1 MPPVRDSLAVSGS
14 SGQIPAGATVG
25 GRFRIDGLLSQ
36 DAVSQTYR
44 ATDVGHRNA
53 AAVRVIPMRVLGASA
68 AQLETDVENASALVH
83 KNLVEVLTVGR
94 EADFFYIATELL
106 DGQTLREF
114 IDGKRRE
121 GRTVSFRG
129 ACNLVTHI
137 ANGLERAAGTLPH
150 GGLNPTTVW
159 VNKAGRVKV
168 ADLGLARTLP
178 ALARRGAPAGAP
190 EHAYLAPE
198 LLSGGP
204 PTLAS
209 DAYALGVIL
218 FEVLTGRLP
227 APPLRISGSDAP
239 SGIDGLIAKALARD
253 PGARFSSPMELRQAL
268 ADLQSLASSG
278 VSHVGPAPAAA
289 PAAPAPRAADHR
301 APATFAA
308 QATHQASAP
317 ATNGQ
322 AHSDAWAQAREQAE
336 AQAAQQEAAQAAQAA
351 QEQAVQAAQQQ
362 AAQQQAA
369 AQAQDGSAAADGR
382 RSTFG
387 RSFNLAEVAGGA
399 VDDAQERW
407 LIQKDRLDF
416 GPFSLAQI
424 RAQIQRG
431 EIIGEHMI
439 VDSDTG
445 ARQKVKDF
453 APLRDF
459 ARHSERQIE
468 QNRRAH
474 AEIRHEKSEK
484 AKRAF
489 TVMLV
494 SVLLLAIAGG
504 GGWYILTRKAADKT
518 TLAER
523 SEDAE
528 IDAFLKDV
536 KLSFQKASTVK
547 RGSHRGGGGSTAG
560 DGDFSNDQN
569 FSDASK
575 AGGGGDELLDDAV
588 IEETMMKHY
597 RGLVPC
603 LMQERHKNPG
613 VSEMSVDFVVRGTGK
628 VSAVKVNG
636 QKGGSFAN
644 CVLGRM
650 PTFPKYNGNKTIA
663 SWSMSMR

>member
-1 MPPVRDSLAVSGS
+1 MPPVRESLAVSGS

-36 DAVSQTYR
+36 DSVSQTYR
-44 ATDVGHRNA
+44 ATDVSHRNA

-83 KNLVEVLTVGR
+83 KNLIEVLTVGR
-94 EADFFYIATELL
+94 EADYFYIATELL

-137 ANGLERAAGTLPH
+137 ANGLERAASTLPH
-150 GGLNPTTVW
+150 GGLNPATVW

-178 ALARRGAPAGAP
+178 TLARRGIPAGGP

-198 LLSGGP
+198 LLAGGP
-204 PTLAS
+204 PTLGS

-227 APPLRISGSDAP
+227 SPPLRIAGSGTDAP
-239 SGIDGLIAKALARD
+239 AAIDGLIAKALARD
-253 PGARFSSPMELRQAL
+253 PGARFHSPMELRQAL
-268 ADLQSLASSG
+268 ANLQSGSTSS
-278 VSHVGPAPAAA
+278 VSAVAPLPAAA
-289 PAAPAPRAADHR
+289 PAPAPAARPAEQRQAAAFAAQPNRQSPPQQQQVQSPTQAKAPAAQQGQLHAQLPQAPAP
-301 APATFAA
+301 
-308 QATHQASAP
+308 
-317 ATNGQ
+317 
-322 AHSDAWAQAREQAE
+322 
-336 AQAAQQEAAQAAQAA
+336 
-351 QEQAVQAAQQQ
+351 QQQ
-362 AAQQQAA
+362 DAGAASSTSN
-369 AQAQDGSAAADGR
+369 GGV
-382 RSTFG
+382 RSS
-387 RSFNLAEVAGGA
+387 RPFNIAEVAGGA
-399 VDDAQERW
+399 IDDAQERW

-431 EIIGEHMI
+431 EIVGEHMI

-445 ARQKVKDF
+445 SRKKVKDF

-484 AKRAF
+484 AKSAF
-489 TVMLV
+489 TMFIV
-494 SVLLLAIAGG
+494 SIAVLGILGG
-504 GGWYILTRKAADKT
+504 GGWYVLTRKAADKT

-523 SEDAE
+523 SEEAE
-528 IDAFLKDV
+528 IDAFLKSV
-536 KLSFQKASTVK
+536 KLNFQKASTVK
-547 RGSHRGGGGSTAG
+547 RGSSGGSHRSGGSTAG
-560 DGDFSNDQN
+560 DGDFSNDAN
-569 FSDASK
+569 FGDASK
-575 AGGGGDELLDDAV
+575 HGSGGDETLDDQI

-636 QKGGSFAN
+636 QKGGSFAS

>member
-1 MPPVRDSLAVSGS
+1 MPPVRESLAVSGS
-14 SGQIPAGATVG
+14 AGQIPAGATIG
-25 GRFRIDGLLSQ
+25 GRFRVDGLLAQ

-44 ATDVGHRNA
+44 ATDISHRNA
-53 AAVRVIPMRVLGASA
+53 AAVRVIPMRLLGASA

-83 KNLVEVLTVGR
+83 KNLIEVLTVGR

-129 ACNLVTHI
+129 ACNLITHI
-137 ANGLERAAGTLPH
+137 ANGLERAASTMPH
-150 GGLNPTTVW
+150 GGVNPATVW

-178 ALARRGAPAGAP
+178 MLARRGIPAGGP

-198 LLSGGP
+198 LLAGGQ

-227 APPLRISGSDAP
+227 APPLRISGAGSDTP
-239 SGIDGLIAKALARD
+239 SGIDALIAKALARD
-253 PGARFSSPMELRQAL
+253 PGTRFHSPMELRQAL
-268 ADLQSLASSG
+268 ASLQSGASSG
-278 VSHVGPAPAAA
+278 VSAGPMPGAA
-289 PAAPAPRAADHR
+289 PAPAPRAAEHR
-301 APATFAA
+301 QAATFAA
-308 QATHQASAP
+308 QPQRESPPQAQQAP
-317 ATNGQ
+317 ASSRFQ
-322 AHSDAWAQAREQAE
+322 PAQLVAPAP
-336 AQAAQQEAAQAAQAA
+336 AP
-351 QEQAVQAAQQQ
+351 
-362 AAQQQAA
+362 
-369 AQAQDGSAAADGR
+369 AQAQQPQQEDPGAASPAPDGR

-387 RSFNLAEVAGGA
+387 RAFNLAEVAGGA
-399 VDDAQERW
+399 IDDAQERW

-431 EIIGEHMI
+431 EIVGEHMI

-445 ARQKVKDF
+445 ARKKVKDF

-474 AEIRHEKSEK
+474 AEVRHEKSEK
-484 AKRAF
+484 AKSAF
-489 TVMLV
+489 TMLV
-494 SVLLLAIAGG
+494 VSILVLGIAGA
-504 GGWYILTRKAADKT
+504 GGWYMLTRKAANKT
-518 TLAER
+518 MLVER

-547 RGSHRGGGGSTAG
+547 RGSGGGHRSGGSTAG
-560 DGDFSNDQN
+560 DGDFSNDAN
-569 FSDASK
+569 FGDASK
-575 AGGGGDELLDDAV
+575 HGSGGDETLDDQI

-603 LMQERHKNPG
+603 LMQERHRSPG

>member
-1 MPPVRDSLAVSGS
+1 MPPPVRESLAVSGS

-44 ATDVGHRNA
+44 ATDTSHRNA

-83 KNLVEVLTVGR
+83 KNLIEVLTVGR

-114 IDGKRRE
+114 IDNKRRE

-137 ANGLERAAGTLPH
+137 ANGLERAASTMPH
-150 GGLNPTTVW
+150 GGLDPATVW

-178 ALARRGAPAGAP
+178 MLARRGIPTGGP

-198 LLSGGP
+198 LLAGGQ

-227 APPLRISGSDAP
+227 SPPLRVAGAGTDAP
-239 SGIDGLIAKALARD
+239 AGIDGLIAKALARD
-253 PGARFSSPMELRQAL
+253 PGARFHSPMELRQAL
-268 ADLQSLASSG
+268 ANLQSGATSG
-278 VSHVGPAPAAA
+278 VSDVAPL
-289 PAAPAPRAADHR
+289 PAAPARPADHR
-301 APATFAA
+301 PAAAFAA
-308 QATHQASAP
+308 QPQRPSHAQPDPVTAPPPARAQHQGSLHAQPPQVQQPQPQPEASS
-317 ATNGQ
+317 NG
-322 AHSDAWAQAREQAE
+322 SN
-336 AQAAQQEAAQAAQAA
+336 
-351 QEQAVQAAQQQ
+351 
-362 AAQQQAA
+362 
-369 AQAQDGSAAADGR
+369 GGG

-387 RSFNLAEVAGGA
+387 RASFNMAEVAGGA

-431 EIIGEHMI
+431 EIVGDHMI

-445 ARQKVKDF
+445 ARKKVKDF
-453 APLRDF
+453 PALRDF
-459 ARHSERQIE
+459 ARTSERQIQ

-474 AEIRHEKSEK
+474 AEIRHEKAEK
-484 AKRAF
+484 AKSAF
-489 TVMLV
+489 TLMLV
-494 SVLLLAIAGG
+494 AILVLGIGG
-504 GGWYILTRKAADKT
+504 GITWYVMTRKAADKT
-518 TLAER
+518 ALAER
-523 SEDAE
+523 SEEAE
-528 IDAFLKDV
+528 IDSFLKDV
-536 KLSFQKASTVK
+536 KLSFQKVSTVK
-547 RGSHRGGGGSTAG
+547 RGSGHHGGGSTAA
-560 DGDFSNDQN
+560 DGEFSNDAN
-569 FSDASK
+569 FGDASK
-575 AGGGGDELLDDAV
+575 HGSGGDETLDDQV
-588 IEETMMKHY
+588 IEEVMSKHF
-597 RGLVPC
+597 RSLVPC
-603 LMQERHKNPG
+603 LMHSG
-613 VSEMSVDFVVRGTGK
+613 AGEMSVDFVIRGTGK
-628 VSAVKVNG
+628 VSAVKVNN
-636 QKGGSFAN
+636 QKTGSFPQ
-644 CVLGRM
+644 CVLQRM
-650 PTFPKYNGNKTIA
+650 PMFPKFNGSKTIA
-663 SWSMSMR
+663 SWSMSIRR

>member
-1 MPPVRDSLAVSGS
+1 MPPVRESLAVSGS

-44 ATDVGHRNA
+44 ATDINHRNA
-53 AAVRVIPMRVLGASA
+53 AAVRVIPMRVLGAAA

-94 EADFFYIATELL
+94 EADFFFLATELL
-106 DGQTLREF
+106 DGQSLREF
-114 IDGKRRE
+114 IDGKKRE

-137 ANGLERAAGTLPH
+137 ANGLERAASTMPH
-150 GGLNPTTVW
+150 GGLNPATVW

-178 ALARRGAPAGAP
+178 TLARRGVPPGAP

-198 LLSGGP
+198 LLAGGP

-209 DAYALGVIL
+209 DVYALGVIL

-227 APPLRISGSDAP
+227 APPLRIAGNGTDAP
-239 SGIDGLIAKALARD
+239 AGIDGLIAKALARD
-253 PGARFSSPMELRQAL
+253 PGARFHSAMELRQEL
-268 ADLQSLASSG
+268 ANLQAGVASGISA
-278 VSHVGPAPAAA
+278 VGPAPTA
-289 PAAPAPRAADHR
+289 PAAR
-301 APATFAA
+301 APAERHAATFAA
-308 QATHQASAP
+308 QPQRQSPPQAQ
-317 ATNGQ
+317 G
-322 AHSDAWAQAREQAE
+322 DVAWSQAQARAEAQQVQESHAQAQAHAQQAAAAAAAAQAQAE
-336 AQAAQQEAAQAAQAA
+336 AQAAQQQEAAAA
-351 QEQAVQAAQQQ
+351 
-362 AAQQQAA
+362 
-369 AQAQDGSAAADGR
+369 SDGR

-387 RSFNLAEVAGGA
+387 RSFNVAEVAGGA

-445 ARQKVKDF
+445 ARSKVKDF
-453 APLRDF
+453 TPLRDF

-474 AEIRHEKSEK
+474 AEIKHEKSEK

-489 TVMLV
+489 TLV
-494 SVLLLAIAGG
+494 IVSIALLAIAGG
-504 GGWYILTRKAADKT
+504 GGWYVLTRKAADKT

-547 RGSHRGGGGSTAG
+547 HGGAHRGGGSVAG
-560 DGDFSNDQN
+560 DGDFSNDAN
-569 FSDASK
+569 FGDASK
-575 AGGGGDELLDDAV
+575 HGAGGDEMLDDQI

-636 QKGGSFAN
+636 QKSGSFAN

-663 SWSMSMR
+663 SWSMSMK

>member
-1 MPPVRDSLAVSGS
+1 MPPVRESLAVSGS

-36 DAVSQTYR
+36 DTVSQTYR
-44 ATDVGHRNA
+44 ATDINHRNA
-53 AAVRVIPMRVLGASA
+53 AAVRVIPMRVLGAAA

-94 EADFFYIATELL
+94 EADFFFLATELL
-106 DGQTLREF
+106 DGQSLREF
-114 IDGKRRE
+114 IDGKKRE

-137 ANGLERAAGTLPH
+137 ANGLERAAATMPH
-150 GGLNPTTVW
+150 GGLNPATVW

-178 ALARRGAPAGAP
+178 TLARRGVPTGAP

-198 LLSGGP
+198 LLAGGP

-209 DAYALGVIL
+209 DVYALGVIL

-227 APPLRISGSDAP
+227 APPLRIAGNGTDAP
-239 SGIDGLIAKALARD
+239 AGIDGLIAKALARD
-253 PGARFSSPMELRQAL
+253 PGARFHSAMELRQEL
-268 ADLQSLASSG
+268 ANLQAGVASGISA
-278 VSHVGPAPAAA
+278 VGPAPTA
-289 PAAPAPRAADHR
+289 PAAR
-301 APATFAA
+301 APAERHAATFAA
-308 QATHQASAP
+308 QPQRQSPPQAQ
-317 ATNGQ
+317 G
-322 AHSDAWAQAREQAE
+322 DVAWSQAQARAEAQQVQETQAQAQAHAQQAAAAAAAQAQAE
-336 AQAAQQEAAQAAQAA
+336 AQAAQQQEAAAA
-351 QEQAVQAAQQQ
+351 
-362 AAQQQAA
+362 
-369 AQAQDGSAAADGR
+369 SDGR

-445 ARQKVKDF
+445 TRSKVKDF

-474 AEIRHEKSEK
+474 AEIKHEKSEK

-489 TVMLV
+489 TLV
-494 SVLLLAIAGG
+494 IVSIALLAIAGG
-504 GGWYILTRKAADKT
+504 GGWYVLTRKAADKT

-547 RGSHRGGGGSTAG
+547 HGGGHRGGGSVAG
-560 DGDFSNDQN
+560 DGDFSNDAN
-569 FSDASK
+569 FGDASK
-575 AGGGGDELLDDAV
+575 HGSGGDELLDDQI

-636 QKGGSFAN
+636 QKSGSFAN

>member
-1 MPPVRDSLAVSGS
+1 MPPVRESLAVSGS

-25 GRFRIDGLLSQ
+25 GRFRVDGLLAQ

-44 ATDVGHRNA
+44 ATDVSHRNP

-83 KNLVEVLTVGR
+83 KNLIEVLTVGR
-94 EADFFYIATELL
+94 EADFFFIATELL

-137 ANGLERAAGTLPH
+137 ANGLERAASTMPH
-150 GGLNPTTVW
+150 GGLNPATVW

-178 ALARRGAPAGAP
+178 MLARRGMPAGGP

-198 LLSGGP
+198 LLAGGQ
-204 PTLAS
+204 PTLAA

-227 APPLRISGSDAP
+227 SPPLRIAGGGSDAP
-239 SGIDGLIAKALARD
+239 VGIDGFIAKALARD
-253 PGARFSSPMELRQAL
+253 PGARFHSPMELRQAL
-268 ADLQSLASSG
+268 AGLQSGATSAASAS
-278 VSHVGPAPAAA
+278 PAPM
-289 PAAPAPRAADHR
+289 AAPAPVARPAEHR
-301 APATFAA
+301 QAATFAA
-308 QATHQASAP
+308 QPQRHSP
-317 ATNGQ
+317 PQ
-322 AHSDAWAQAREQAE
+322 AHE
-336 AQAAQQEAAQAAQAA
+336 AQAPAQAPASRFQPAQVMAEAEPAPAPQTADAA
-351 QEQAVQAAQQQ
+351 SPAP
-362 AAQQQAA
+362 
-369 AQAQDGSAAADGR
+369 DGR

-474 AEIRHEKSEK
+474 AEIKHEKSEK

-489 TVMLV
+489 TVMLA
-494 SVLLLAIAGG
+494 SILVLGIAGA
-504 GGWYILTRKAADKT
+504 GGWYVLTRKAADKT

-547 RGSHRGGGGSTAG
+547 RGSGGHKSGGGMAG
-560 DGDFSNDQN
+560 DGDFSNDVN
-569 FSDASK
+569 FGDASK
-575 AGGGGDELLDDAV
+575 HGSGGDELLDDQI

-597 RGLVPC
+597 RNLVPC
-603 LMQERHKNPG
+603 LMQERHRSPG
-613 VSEMSVDFVVRGTGK
+613 VSQMSLDFVVRGTGK
-628 VSAVKVNG
+628 VSAVRVNG

>member
-1 MPPVRDSLAVSGS
+1 
-14 SGQIPAGATVG
+14 
-25 GRFRIDGLLSQ
+25 
-36 DAVSQTYR
+36 
-44 ATDVGHRNA
+44 
-53 AAVRVIPMRVLGASA
+53 MRVLGASA

-83 KNLVEVLTVGR
+83 KNLLEVLTVGR
-94 EADFFYIATELL
+94 EADFYYVATELL

-129 ACNLVTHI
+129 ACNLITHI
-137 ANGLERAAGTLPH
+137 ANGLERAASTMPH
-150 GGLNPTTVW
+150 GGLNPATVW

-178 ALARRGAPAGAP
+178 ALARRGGPVGAP
-190 EHAYLAPE
+190 EQTYVAPE
-198 LLSGGP
+198 LLAGGP

-227 APPLRISGSDAP
+227 ATPLRVAGAGSDAP
-239 SGIDGLIAKALARD
+239 AGIDGLIAKALARD
-253 PGARFSSPMELRQAL
+253 PGARFHSPMELRQAL
-268 ADLQSLASSG
+268 ASLQAGATSGAS
-278 VSHVGPAPAAA
+278 AADPA
-289 PAAPAPRAADHR
+289 PAAPAPRAPAEQR
-301 APATFAA
+301 AAATFAA
-308 QATHQASAP
+308 QPAQPAQA
-317 ATNGQ
+317 Q
-322 AHSDAWAQAREQAE
+322 AWAQARHQAE
-336 AQAAQQEAAQAAQAA
+336 TQAQQQAAAQAQA
-351 QEQAVQAAQQQ
+351 Q

-369 AQAQDGSAAADGR
+369 AQAQAQAAQQQQDAGAAPDGR

-387 RSFNLAEVAGGA
+387 RAFNLAEVAGGA
-399 VDDAQERW
+399 IDDAQERW

-431 EIIGEHMI
+431 EIVGEHMI

-445 ARQKVKDF
+445 ARRKVSDF
-453 APLRDF
+453 PLLRDF
-459 ARHSERQIE
+459 ARQSERQIE

-484 AKRAF
+484 AKRTF
-489 TVMLV
+489 T
-494 SVLLLAIAGG
+494 LAIVAVAVLAIGGAGT
-504 GGWYILTRKAADKT
+504 WYVLTRKAADKAT
-518 TLAER
+518 VAER

-528 IDAFLKDV
+528 IDAFLKEV
-536 KLSFQKASTVK
+536 KLSFQKVSTVK
-547 RGSHRGGGGSTAG
+547 HGSGGGHHGGAGTAG
-560 DGDFSNDQN
+560 DGDFSNDAN
-569 FSDASK
+569 FGDASK
-575 AGGGGDELLDDAV
+575 HGSGGDETLDDQI
-588 IEETMMKHY
+588 IEEVMSKHF

-603 LMQERHKNPG
+603 LMHSG
-613 VSEMSVDFVVRGTGK
+613 AGEMSVDFVIRGTGK

-650 PTFPKYNGNKTIA
+650 PTFPKFNGTKTIA
-663 SWSMSMR
+663 SWSMSIRR

>member
-1 MPPVRDSLAVSGS
+1 MPPVRESLAVSGS

-25 GRFRIDGLLSQ
+25 GRFRVDGLLAQ

-44 ATDVGHRNA
+44 ATDTSHRNT

-83 KNLVEVLTVGR
+83 KNLIEVLTVGR

-114 IDGKRRE
+114 IDGKKRE

-137 ANGLERAAGTLPH
+137 ANGLERAASTMPH
-150 GGLNPTTVW
+150 GGLNPATVW

-178 ALARRGAPAGAP
+178 MLARRGIPTGGP

-198 LLSGGP
+198 LLAGGH

-227 APPLRISGSDAP
+227 SPPLRIAGGGSDAP
-239 SGIDGLIAKALARD
+239 AGIDGLIAKALARD
-253 PGARFSSPMELRQAL
+253 PGARFHSPMELRHAL
-268 ADLQSLASSG
+268 AGLQSGSTSSAS
-278 VSHVGPAPAAA
+278 PAPAGV
-289 PAAPAPRAADHR
+289 PAAPAPRAAEHR
-301 APATFAA
+301 PAATFAA
-308 QATHQASAP
+308 QAPQHPPPPQAPPAQAPSRFQPAQMMEQAAP
-317 ATNGQ
+317 AP
-322 AHSDAWAQAREQAE
+322 AQAPQTD
-336 AQAAQQEAAQAAQAA
+336 AASPAP
-351 QEQAVQAAQQQ
+351 
-362 AAQQQAA
+362 
-369 AQAQDGSAAADGR
+369 DGR

-399 VDDAQERW
+399 IDDAQERW

-445 ARQKVKDF
+445 ARKKVKDF
-453 APLRDF
+453 PPLRDF

-474 AEIRHEKSEK
+474 AEIKHEKSEK
-484 AKRAF
+484 AKSAF
-489 TVMLV
+489 TMLV
-494 SVLLLAIAGG
+494 ASILVLGILAG
-504 GGWYILTRKAADKT
+504 GGWYVLTRKAANKT
-518 TLAER
+518 MLAER

-547 RGSHRGGGGSTAG
+547 RGSGGGHRGGGATAG
-560 DGDFSNDQN
+560 DGDFSNDAN
-569 FSDASK
+569 FGDASK
-575 AGGGGDELLDDAV
+575 HGSGGDELLDDQL

-597 RGLVPC
+597 RSLVPC
-603 LMQERHKNPG
+603 LMQERHRNPG
-613 VSEMSVDFVVRGTGK
+613 VSQMSLDFVVRGTGK

-636 QKGGSFAN
+636 QKGGAFAN

>member
-1 MPPVRDSLAVSGS
+1 MPPVRESLAVSGS

-44 ATDVGHRNA
+44 ATDISHRNA
-53 AAVRVIPMRVLGASA
+53 AAVRVIPMRVLGAA
-68 AQLETDVENASALVH
+68 ASQLETDVENASALVH
-83 KNLVEVLTVGR
+83 KNLIEVLTVGR

-137 ANGLERAAGTLPH
+137 ANGLERAASTMPH
-150 GGLNPTTVW
+150 GGLNPATVW

-178 ALARRGAPAGAP
+178 ALARRGIPAGGP

-198 LLSGGP
+198 LLAGGQ

-209 DAYALGVIL
+209 DAYGLGVIL

-227 APPLRISGSDAP
+227 APPLRIAGSGTDAP
-239 SGIDGLIAKALARD
+239 AGIDGLIAKALARD
-253 PGARFSSPMELRQAL
+253 PNARFHSPMELRQAL
-268 ADLQSLASSG
+268 ANLQSGATSSISG
-278 VSHVGPAPAAA
+278 VAPMPAAA
-289 PAAPAPRAADHR
+289 PAPR
-301 APATFAA
+301 
-308 QATHQASAP
+308 
-317 ATNGQ
+317 
-322 AHSDAWAQAREQAE
+322 QAE
-336 AQAAQQEAAQAAQAA
+336 HRPAAAFTAQPQRQSPPQAQPVPEPPPARAHAPQGSLHAQPPQVQPPPQQEAAPAAN
-351 QEQAVQAAQQQ
+351 
-362 AAQQQAA
+362 
-369 AQAQDGSAAADGR
+369 GGGR
-382 RSTFG
+382 TTFG
-387 RSFNLAEVAGGA
+387 RQSFNMAEVAGGA

-431 EIIGEHMI
+431 EIVGDHMI

-445 ARQKVKDF
+445 ARKKVKDF
-453 APLRDF
+453 PALRDF

-484 AKRAF
+484 AKSAF
-489 TVMLV
+489 TMMLV
-494 SVLLLAIAGG
+494 SILVLAIGG
-504 GGWYILTRKAADKT
+504 GITFYVLTRKAADKT
-518 TLAER
+518 ELAER
-523 SEDAE
+523 TEDAE

-536 KLSFQKASTVK
+536 KVSFQKASTVK
-547 RGSHRGGGGSTAG
+547 RGSGSHHGGGSTAG
-560 DGDFSNDQN
+560 DGDFSNDAN
-569 FSDASK
+569 FGDASK
-575 AGGGGDELLDDAV
+575 HGSGGDETLDDQI
-588 IEETMMKHY
+588 IEEVMSKHY
-597 RGLVPC
+597 RGLIPC
-603 LMQERHKNPG
+603 LMHSGAP
-613 VSEMSVDFVVRGTGK
+613 EMSVDFVIRGTGK

-636 QKGGSFAN
+636 QKTGSFAQ

-650 PTFPKYNGNKTIA
+650 PMFPKFNGSKTIA
-663 SWSMSMR
+663 SWSMSVRR

>member
-1 MPPVRDSLAVSGS
+1 
-14 SGQIPAGATVG
+14 
-25 GRFRIDGLLSQ
+25 
-36 DAVSQTYR
+36 
-44 ATDVGHRNA
+44 
-53 AAVRVIPMRVLGASA
+53 
-68 AQLETDVENASALVH
+68 ALVH
-83 KNLVEVLTVGR
+83 KNLIEVLTVGR

-137 ANGLERAAGTLPH
+137 ANGLERAASTMPH
-150 GGLNPTTVW
+150 GGLNPVTVW

-178 ALARRGAPAGAP
+178 MLARRGAPSGAP

-198 LLSGGP
+198 LLAGGP

-209 DAYALGVIL
+209 DVYALGVIL

-227 APPLRISGSDAP
+227 APPLRVAGGGSDAP
-239 SGIDGLIAKALARD
+239 AGIDGLIAKALARD
-253 PGARFSSPMELRQAL
+253 PGARFHSPMELRQAL
-268 ADLQSLASSG
+268 SGLQAGASG
-278 VSHVGPAPAAA
+278 DV
-289 PAAPAPRAADHR
+289 AAPAPAPHSAAEPRRA
-301 APATFAA
+301 ATFAA
-308 QATHQASAP
+308 QPQSAGHQA
-317 ATNGQ
+317 Q
-322 AHSDAWAQAREQAE
+322 ADAHAQAWAQARQQAE
-336 AQAAQQEAAQAAQAA
+336 QQVPHAAAHAPAAQAHQ
-351 QEQAVQAAQQQ
+351 QHQQHQQQ
-362 AAQQQAA
+362 QQQ
-369 AQAQDGSAAADGR
+369 QQQEVSQVTDGR

-399 VDDAQERW
+399 IDDAQERW

-445 ARQKVKDF
+445 ARHKVKDF
-453 APLRDF
+453 PLLRDF
-459 ARHSERQIE
+459 ARTSERQIE

-484 AKRAF
+484 AKRGVI
-489 TVMLV
+489 VMV
-494 SVLLLAIAGG
+494 ASVLVLAIAGA
-504 GGWYILTRKAADKT
+504 GGWYVLTRKAADKT

-547 RGSHRGGGGSTAG
+547 RGSGHHGGGGSTAG
-560 DGDFSNDQN
+560 DGDFSNDAN
-569 FSDASK
+569 FGDASK
-575 AGGGGDELLDDAV
+575 HGSGGDETLDDQV
-588 IEETMMKHY
+588 IEETMSRHY

-603 LMQERHKNPG
+603 LMQERHKNSG

-650 PTFPKYNGNKTIA
+650 PTFPKFNGNKTIA
-663 SWSMSMR
+663 SWSMAIR